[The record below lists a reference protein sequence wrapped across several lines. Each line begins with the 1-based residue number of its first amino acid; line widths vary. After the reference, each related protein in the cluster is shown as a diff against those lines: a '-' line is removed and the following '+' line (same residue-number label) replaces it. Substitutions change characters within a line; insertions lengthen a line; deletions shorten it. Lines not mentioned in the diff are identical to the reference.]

1 MHRRERPS
9 TAAPDSDE
17 LDALVV
23 LGCRVR
29 AGEPSQTLARRL
41 QLALDLGY
49 GTSVRSK
56 NKQPLSVV
64 VSGGRAWEGKREADV
79 MADWLMA
86 RGVPRHALILET
98 ESLTTRENARK
109 VAVILEDRRF
119 QRIGLVTSDFHMRRA
134 AWLFR
139 REGTLVTPFPAPS
152 NLGFLT
158 ATRVVLREI
167 CAHVLGHFER

>member
-49 GTSVRSK
+49 GTAARSK
-56 NKQPLSVV
+56 NEQPISVV

-109 VAVILEDRRF
+109 VAVILEDRGF

-139 REGTLVTPFPAPS
+139 REGTSVTPFPAPS

-158 ATRVVLREI
+158 ETRVVLREI
-167 CAHVLGHFER
+167 CAHVLGRFER